1 MDTRT
6 ESGGA
11 PNETARVVKR
21 YANRKL
27 YDTHESRYV
36 TLQQIAELVRQGED
50 VRIIDNKTKEDL
62 TDVTLAQ
69 IIYEE
74 QKNKAEGQAR
84 SLRTLRDL
92 IQRGGERLI
101 TSLRE
106 GPVGKL
112 VRTEDESLE
121 ARPEP
126 AEPGAEARDGRKSV
140 VAQSREVL
148 DELSRMADGRMRSLV
163 GRAADQV
170 QQLHAEIRQLQG
182 RIEELEERLRRAS
195 RPKGGGEPPADP
207 RD

>member
-1 MDTRT
+1 MHTRT

-11 PNETARVVKR
+11 PSETARIVKR

-36 TLQQIAELVRQGED
+36 TLQQIAELVRRGED
-50 VRIIDNKTKEDL
+50 VRIIDNKSKEDL

-74 QKNKAEGQAR
+74 QKNKADGQAR

-92 IQRGGERLI
+92 IQRGGERLM

-112 VRTEDESLE
+112 VRTEEEGPE
-121 ARPEP
+121 ASPEP
-126 AEPGAEARDGRKSV
+126 EPTAEGRKSV

-163 GRAADQV
+163 GRAANQV

-195 RPKGGGEPPADP
+195 RPRGGGDSPEEP
-207 RD
+207 RE